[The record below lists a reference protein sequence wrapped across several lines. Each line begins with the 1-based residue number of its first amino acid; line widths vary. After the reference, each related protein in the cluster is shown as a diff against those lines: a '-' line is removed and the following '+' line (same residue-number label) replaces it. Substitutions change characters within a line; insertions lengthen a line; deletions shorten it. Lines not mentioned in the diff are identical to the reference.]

1 MAWFAGA
8 AAGVTVALHAASAL
22 AIETGVPPQLPPPP
36 PPPISQQPPPAPAS
50 TASRPSSPPPRS
62 TPSSSSSSVVE
73 SSGDSSNGA
82 SGGALDTRI
91 ALAGM
96 LGVSTDC
103 LGFGL
108 GLRGGKTWDN
118 HLYIGGSFVYH
129 FAGCG
134 YETVPAALGN
144 YSTSANAF
152 YFGPEGGYDF
162 DLKAVVL
169 RAYMGLGVAF
179 FNASVSGPG
188 VNQSYSSNQFVVWP
202 GASVIWDIPN
212 QPWFIGGDI
221 RFVSVPSGPAVG
233 FFFWGGIHLGS

>member
-1 MAWFAGA
+1 M
-8 AAGVTVALHAASAL
+8 TQ
-22 AIETGVPPQLPPPP
+22 TQ
-36 PPPISQQPPPAPAS
+36 PAPAGGGS
-50 TASRPSSPPPRS
+50 KAPS
-62 TPSSSSSSVVE
+62 TPARTTQASSSSAVVE
-73 SSGDSSNGA
+73 TSGDSSGGA

-108 GLRGGKTWDN
+108 GVRGGKTWDN

-134 YETVPAALGN
+134 YENVGTVVGN
-144 YSTSANAF
+144 YSTSASAF
-152 YFGPEGGYDF
+152 YLGPEGGYDF

-169 RAYMGLGVAF
+169 RAYMGLGMAF

-188 VNQSYSSNQFVVWP
+188 INQSYSSNQFVVWP

-221 RFVSVPSGPAVG
+221 RFVSVPAGPAVG

>member
-1 MAWFAGA
+1 
-8 AAGVTVALHAASAL
+8 
-22 AIETGVPPQLPPPP
+22 
-36 PPPISQQPPPAPAS
+36 
-50 TASRPSSPPPRS
+50 
-62 TPSSSSSSVVE
+62 
-73 SSGDSSNGA
+73 
-82 SGGALDTRI
+82 
-91 ALAGM
+91 M

-134 YETVPAALGN
+134 YSNFGTVAGN
-144 YSTSANAF
+144 YSTSASAF

-169 RAYMGLGVAF
+169 RAYMGLGMAF

-188 VNQSYSSNQFVVWP
+188 VNESASSNQFVVWP
-202 GASVIWDIPN
+202 GASVILGHP
-212 QPWFIGGDI
+212 Q
-221 RFVSVPSGPAVG
+221 PAVVHRRRRPLRERPRG
-233 FFFWGGIHLGS
+233 ARGGLLLLGRHPPRLVRRQR